1 MTALRYPCL
10 IFMALLGFLQNMQA
24 QKIKPKPVKVVAQN
38 QFVCDSTFYTMERI
52 SLNEFNSILHLNPNC
67 LIQFF
72 QPWCGSS
79 NYWIEDFVPF
89 YNYWESKNIPF
100 YVISDNL
107 YESKYLKITDTT
119 IGKLVHMYNKYHI
132 QFKLY
137 IMTEGEKI
145 EDYQKILSDHYR
157 VKLTASDFGILIKSN
172 RLIYRNTSF
181 KYFKKA
187 KKIWSN
193 HISNR

>member
-1 MTALRYPCL
+1 MTKSISIVL
-10 IFMALLGFLQNMQA
+10 IFMTVSFGTIYA
-24 QKIKPKPVKVVAQN
+24 QKIKYKPVKVVN
-38 QFVCDSTFYTMERI
+38 INEYKLDSTYYTIERI
-52 SLNEFNSILHLNPNC
+52 SIEEFKKKLNLNPNC

-107 YESKYLKITDTT
+107 YESTYLKITDST
-119 IGKLVHMYNKYHI
+119 IGKFVHMYNKYHI

-145 EDYQKILSDHYR
+145 EDYQNILSNHYR
-157 VKLTASDFGILIKSN
+157 VKLAPSDFGIVIKSN

-187 KKIWSN
+187 KKIWS
-193 HISNR
+193 R